1 MLRFPLG
8 RLLCLILLAVSLGAA
23 EPATAM
29 EDAPLTVWNR
39 PLTVFRTPIGFASVG
54 ERAER
59 AAERI
64 ARLPPEALDLPIAA
78 KPAKVGELNG
88 VMLYAGTHFLF
99 AIADQ
104 DLDSAN
110 GETMEAVSQLAV
122 ERVRELFA
130 ARREATHD
138 AVIAS
143 GIAVAVGSTLGLLI
157 ALLVL
162 TRIHR
167 SFARRLHPELFR
179 PLPPVLG
186 LDLRDFAHSLSQGL
200 LRLPFLTT
208 GVTALYFWLVLI
220 FSGFPYTRP
229 WAHTLGSWLWNVAMT
244 LVHGMVNALPGL
256 FIVLVIVL
264 LTRFAARS
272 LTAFF
277 TGVEEGRL
285 QVGWMQP
292 ETARATRR
300 IAVVLLWLFAITV
313 SYPYMPG
320 SSSEAF
326 KGVSVFAGLIL
337 TLGSSGMVNQVMSGL
352 MVVYARSMRP
362 GDIVQIGDTVGTVV
376 DLGLLSTRVRTARL
390 EEVAIPNAVLVGSTV
405 TNYSRHDGEGM
416 ALCANVTIG
425 YDTPWR
431 QVHALLT
438 LAASRTPGL
447 RTTPEPFVVQKALDD
462 WYVAYELRVR
472 LERDTE
478 RFEVQ
483 SELHARIQ
491 DVFNEHDVQIMSP
504 HFNAQPAQPVVVAKG
519 GWAPPPATPS

>member
-1 MLRFPLG
+1 MPQFLCRG
-8 RLLCLILLAVSLGAA
+8 LLLLALLVSGLGAA
-23 EPATAM
+23 EPALS
-29 EDAPLTVWNR
+29 EAPLIVWNR
-39 PLTVFRTPIGFASVG
+39 PLAVFRAPVGFASVT

-64 ARLPPEALDLPIAA
+64 AKLPAEALELTVVAQ
-78 KPAKVGELNG
+78 PAKVGELSG
-88 VMLYAGTHFLF
+88 VMLYAGPHFLF

-104 DLDSAN
+104 DLDAAN
-110 GETMEAVSQLAV
+110 GETMPVVSQQAV
-122 ERVRELFA
+122 DRVRELFS

-138 AVIAS
+138 EVIVTGLAL
-143 GIAVAVGSTLGLLI
+143 ALASTLGLLVS
-157 ALLVL
+157 LVIL
-162 TRIHR
+162 IRIHR
-167 SFARRLHPELFR
+167 TCAHRLHPSLFQR
-179 PLPPVLG
+179 LPLVLG
-186 LDLRDFAHSLSQGL
+186 LDLRDFAYGVSHGI
-200 LRLPFLTT
+200 LRLPFFAS
-208 GVTALYFWLVLI
+208 GATALYFWLVLV

-229 WAHTLGSWLWNVAMT
+229 WAHTLGTWLWNVAAT
-244 LVHGMVNALPGL
+244 LTQGMVNALPGL
-256 FIVLVIVL
+256 FIVLVIIL

-285 QVGWMQP
+285 HVGWMQP

-300 IAVVLLWLFAITV
+300 IAVVLLWLFALTV

-326 KGVSVFAGLIL
+326 KGVSVFAGLVL

-405 TNYSRHDGEGM
+405 TNFSRHDGEGM
-416 ALCANVTIG
+416 VLCANVTIG

-438 LAASRTPGL
+438 LAASRTPGV

-462 WYVAYELRVR
+462 WYVAYELRAR
-472 LERDTE
+472 LERAED
-478 RFEVQ
+478 RFPVQ

-491 DVFNEHDVQIMSP
+491 DVFNEHGVQIMSP
-504 HFNAQPAQPVVVAKG
+504 HFIAQPTQAVVVPKT
-519 GWAPPPATPS
+519 GWAPPPAVPI

>member
-1 MLRFPLG
+1 MRHLLRGLFLVV
-8 RLLCLILLAVSLGAA
+8 LLVAGLHAA
-23 EPATAM
+23 EPAPALA
-29 EDAPLTVWNR
+29 DAPLVVWNR
-39 PLTVFRTPIGFASVG
+39 PIAVFRAPIGFASVN

-64 ARLPPEALDLPIAA
+64 AKLPPEALALTVEA
-78 KPAKVGELNG
+78 KPAKVGELSG
-88 VMLYAGTHFLF
+88 VMLYAGPHFLF
-99 AIADQ
+99 VIADQ
-104 DLDSAN
+104 DLDAAN
-110 GETMEAVSQLAV
+110 GETMGAVSQLAV

-138 AVIAS
+138 EVIVTGLALTL
-143 GIAVAVGSTLGLLI
+143 GSTLGLL
-157 ALLVL
+157 LVL
-162 TRIHR
+162 VLLTRTHR
-167 SFARRLHPELFR
+167 SFARRLHPELFHH
-179 PLPPVLG
+179 LPPVLG
-186 LDLRDFAHSLSQGL
+186 LDLHDVAYSFSQGL
-200 LRLPFLTT
+200 LRLPFLVA
-208 GVTALYFWLVLI
+208 GATALYFWLVLV

-229 WAHTLGSWLWNVAMT
+229 WAHTLGTWLWNVAAT
-244 LVHGMVNALPGL
+244 LTQGVVNALPGL
-256 FIVLVIVL
+256 FIVLVIIF
-264 LTRFAARS
+264 LTRFATRS
-272 LTAFF
+272 LAAFF

-300 IAVVLLWLFAITV
+300 ITVVLLWLFALTV

-326 KGVSVFAGLIL
+326 KGVSVFAGLVL

-362 GDIVQIGDTVGTVV
+362 GDIVQIGETVGTVV

-405 TNYSRHDGEGM
+405 TNFSRHDGEGM
-416 ALCANVTIG
+416 VLCANVTIG

-431 QVHALLT
+431 QVHALLA

-447 RTTPEPFVVQKALDD
+447 RATPEPFVVQKALDD
-462 WYVAYELRVR
+462 WYVAYELRAR
-472 LERDTE
+472 LERAED
-478 RFEVQ
+478 RFQVQ

-504 HFNAQPAQPVVVAKG
+504 HFNAQPAQAVVVPKA
-519 GWAPPPATPS
+519 GWAPPPAAPI